1 MEQLKKNLKKYWS
14 FYISGTLIGLVIL
27 AYFSVPEFND
37 FLNKFW
43 EIIWSDDRQ
52 RITSWFKNFGLWGPV
67 LIIILMILQMFL
79 IVFPTWLP
87 MIVAVIG
94 YGSWLGMLIS
104 VVAVFSASTIGYFLG
119 ERLADPIKENLVGGK
134 KYRKLSEF
142 MKRHGFWAVVL
153 FRISPFL
160 SNDVISFV
168 AGIIKMGYWK
178 FIYATMVGIIPLAGA
193 IAYFGK
199 DTETL
204 QTGLYWLGGTG
215 LLIYIIYHYFQ
226 NRSQ

>member
-1 MEQLKKNLKKYWS
+1 MGPGSDYPTDDFTDVSHCLPH
-14 FYISGTLIGLVIL
+14 LV
-27 AYFSVPEFND
+27 A
-37 FLNKFW
+37 
-43 EIIWSDDRQ
+43 DDRGCDWL
-52 RITSWFKNFGLWGPV
+52 WF
-67 LIIILMILQMFL
+67 
-79 IVFPTWLP
+79 
-87 MIVAVIG
+87 VARYVN
-94 YGSWLGMLIS
+94 S

-160 SNDVISFV
+160 SNDAISFV